1 MSEKVTLLAQ
11 CQHELP
17 GSEWSLG
24 NAEERYTHRY
34 LDLLT
39 NSDTRQRL
47 ITRYIPCG
55 FAQVLCILTELAMR
69 HSESVS
75 IYIVLLVPSI

>member
-47 ITRYIPCG
+47 ITRYI
-55 FAQVLCILTELAMR
+55 E
-69 HSESVS
+69 
-75 IYIVLLVPSI
+75 